1 MPNTVSA
8 KKRLRQNV
16 NRRARNRA
24 IKSLLRKRVR
34 EVRDA
39 AAAGN
44 VEGAEASFKVA
55 AKLLDRA
62 GAHRVIHPNVADRTK
77 SRLQAAIKKAKGKA

>member
-16 NRRARNRA
+16 LRRARNRA
-24 IKSLLRKRVR
+24 IKSVLRKRVR
-34 EVRDA
+34 DVRDA
-39 AAAGN
+39 VAAGD
-44 VEGAEASFKVA
+44 VAGAEASFKVA

-62 GAHRVIHPNVADRTK
+62 GAHRVIHPNAADRTK
-77 SRLQAAIKKAKGKA
+77 SRLQAAIKKAKG